1 MSLPYGITASD
12 IVAYN
17 IILLLK
23 SNSGRLLSIFLKVM
37 IVGEALA
44 KLTFVVKAEISEDGR
59 SLAFVQPTYSPFAV
73 QAFAVAKGVNI
84 CGTNLSLAQADKL
97 GSTDW

>member
-1 MSLPYGITASD
+1 MILLL
-12 IVAYN
+12 
-17 IILLLK
+17 LLLK

-44 KLTFVVKAEISEDGR
+44 KLIFVVKAEISEDGR
-59 SLAFVQPTYSPFAV
+59 SLALARPTYSLFAV
-73 QAFAVAKGVNI
+73 HAFVVAKGVNI

>member
-1 MSLPYGITASD
+1 MSD

-23 SNSGRLLSIFLKVM
+23 NDLGRLLSIFLKVM

-44 KLTFVVKAEISEDGR
+44 QLIFVVKAEISVDGR
-59 SLAFVQPTYSPFAV
+59 SLALARPRYSPFAV
-73 QAFAVAKGVNI
+73 QAFVIAKSVNI
-84 CGTNLSLAQADKL
+84 CGTNLNLAQAKKL
-97 GSTDW
+97 GDTDW

>member
-1 MSLPYGITASD
+1 MSD

-23 SNSGRLLSIFLKVM
+23 NDSGRLLSIFLYVM
-37 IVGEALA
+37 IVGEALV
-44 KLTFVVKAEISEDGR
+44 KLIFIVKEEISEDGR
-59 SLAFVQPTYSPFAV
+59 SLALVQPTYSPFAV
-73 QAFAVAKGVNI
+73 QAFVIAKSVNI
-84 CGTNLSLAQADKL
+84 CDSNHNLAQDNKI

>member
-1 MSLPYGITASD
+1 MSD

-23 SNSGRLLSIFLKVM
+23 NDSGRLLSIFLNVM

-44 KLTFVVKAEISEDGR
+44 KLILIVKAEISEDGR
-59 SLAFVQPTYSPFAV
+59 SLALVQPTYSPFAV
-73 QAFAVAKGVNI
+73 QASVLLSKGVNI
-84 CGTNLSLAQADKL
+84 CGTNLNLAQANKL
-97 GSTDW
+97 GGTDW

>member
-1 MSLPYGITASD
+1 MSD
-12 IVAYN
+12 IVVYN

-23 SNSGRLLSIFLKVM
+23 NDSGRLLSIFLNVM

-44 KLTFVVKAEISEDGR
+44 KLILIVKAEISEDGR
-59 SLAFVQPTYSPFAV
+59 SLALARPTYSLFAV
-73 QAFAVAKGVNI
+73 HAFVVAKGVNI
-84 CGTNLSLAQADKL
+84 CGTNLNLVQANKL

>member
-17 IILLLK
+17 IILLLLK

-44 KLTFVVKAEISEDGR
+44 KLILIVKAEISVDCR
-59 SLAFVQPTYSPFAV
+59 SLVLV
-73 QAFAVAKGVNI
+73 
-84 CGTNLSLAQADKL
+84 
-97 GSTDW
+97 